1 MQMLYNSDHFV
12 VVAFDLTAGT
22 QLTIGNDAAE
32 AAAPAG
38 AEAEASP
45 PVVEQAKV
53 PAAPR
58 LGGYEIVDKQA
69 RKEIFIQGAVAAS
82 FQQGVQA
89 LVEAGPDAE
98 ALDAYIGSF
107 TTLAQHPVVVH

>member
-1 MQMLYNSDHFV
+1 MSSFRWW
-12 VVAFDLTAGT
+12 
-22 QLTIGNDAAE
+22 DAPAE
-32 AAAPAG
+32 AAPAPA
-38 AEAEASP
+38 AA
-45 PVVEQAKV
+45 EQAKV

-58 LGGYEIVDKQA
+58 LGGYEIVDKLT

-82 FQQGVQA
+82 FQHGVQA

-107 TTLAQHPVVVH
+107 TTLAQQPVVMH

>member
-1 MQMLYNSDHFV
+1 MQMLYNSEHFV
-12 VVAFDLTAGT
+12 VVAFDLSAGT
-22 QLTIGNDAAE
+22 QLTIVDDAGE
-32 AAAPAG
+32 AAAPASAG
-38 AEAEASP
+38 AEAGA

-58 LGGYEIVDKQA
+58 LGGYEIVDKLT

-89 LVEAGPDAE
+89 LVAQGPDPE
-98 ALDAYIGSF
+98 ALDEYIGRF
-107 TTLAQHPVVVH
+107 TTLAQQPVVLH